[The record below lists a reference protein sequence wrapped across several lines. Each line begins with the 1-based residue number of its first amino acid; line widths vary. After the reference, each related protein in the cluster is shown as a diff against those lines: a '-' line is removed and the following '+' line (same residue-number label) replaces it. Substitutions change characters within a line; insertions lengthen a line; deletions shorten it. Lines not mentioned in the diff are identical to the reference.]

1 MYTCQVVIDYLG
13 EPLYTW
19 SMQEKNIRIAFDE
32 DELVFLRDIAKS
44 HGYILSTSRLR
55 GEGNIRA
62 MLKAVA
68 SEDLAV
74 VRLVKAGTND
84 R

>member
-1 MYTCQVVIDYLG
+1 MG
-13 EPLYTW
+13 KK
-19 SMQEKNIRIAFDE
+19 SIRIEFYE
-32 DELVFLRDIAKS
+32 NELVILRNIAKS
-44 HGYILSTSRLR
+44 HGYILTTSELH
-55 GEGNIRA
+55 GEGNIKT